1 MHLEKLQVQGF
12 KSFANKNVLVFPGM
26 LDKTKRGITAVVGPN
41 GSGKSNIADAI
52 RWALGEQ
59 SMKTLRGK
67 KSEDVIFSGSDKKG
81 KLGMAEVSLF
91 FNNEDRAGGMD
102 YSEIVLSR
110 RLYRN
115 GDSEYLLNGSRA
127 RLSDIQIMLAKANFG
142 QKTYS
147 VIGQGLVEGFLNT
160 SLAERKTFFDE
171 ATGVKQFQIKRDDSL
186 NKLRASY
193 ENLSQVSMLLSEIEP
208 RLKSLTKQV
217 NKLEKRDEVKKELRS
232 EQLRYYSFI
241 WHNINSDFSR
251 YNDKFLSYEK
261 IKRDN
266 DNKLE
271 NLNKELEKA
280 EQENQSSE
288 EIREWQREINKLRQ
302 KREEY
307 IRDLA
312 QINAK
317 LEIKL
322 ESAGRFD
329 LSWLNSKKE
338 ELLTSIKRTEEE
350 IEGFKNNI
358 KNDKEKEALLFDEKR
373 AIDDKLNKLNIELDK
388 IRLKENK
395 DKLGE
400 KEDIKKALKK
410 SFDSLREL
418 DNENDLKLIKETIKK
433 IRKEIG
439 RLMDFAD
446 NEEDRE
452 KTGEIQKNIIGL
464 SNKKE
469 ELFIKI
475 NESNLRISSRNERL
489 KLLKEKIDSL
499 EKELF
504 GIEKK
509 IKGSNNE
516 IDPEKY
522 EQEKKAVKEKL
533 NKIDEEIKII
543 SVKINEKEK
552 QAEEKRNKVILIQKN
567 IQSLQGDINSINREL
582 GELQVNSTRYE
593 TKLEDLEMEIR
604 HNYKDLAGVKKAEVD
619 NNLDIDKTREKID
632 GLKRQ
637 LDLIGGIDPGVENEY
652 KETKERYEFFHS
664 QSSDLEKAI
673 HSLEEIVKELDI
685 NIKEK
690 FDKEFKV
697 ISKKFEEY
705 FKILFNGGNAKI
717 IKVMEDD
724 KDEEDS
730 TSDQD
735 EEKDNKKDSRD
746 ILAKNDIKRIKFLKK
761 HNATGLAGIEIQAT
775 PPGKKI
781 KSISMLSGGER
792 ALTAIAMISAIIS
805 ANPAPFVVL
814 DEVDA
819 ALDEANSERLA
830 KILDDLSH
838 KTQFIVITHNRA
850 SMRKASTLYGVT
862 MGDDGISKLL
872 SIKLED
878 VKAK

>member
-1 MHLEKLQVQGF
+1 
-12 KSFANKNVLVFPGM
+12 
-26 LDKTKRGITAVVGPN
+26 
-41 GSGKSNIADAI
+41 
-52 RWALGEQ
+52 
-59 SMKTLRGK
+59 MKTLRGK

-160 SLAERKTFFDE
+160 SLAERKAFFDE

-735 EEKDNKKDSRD
+735 EERDNKKDSRD